1 MRILV
6 IQHDAD
12 KGLGLFTPPLASH
25 ELDIQFAG
33 HGEIGLSGHGAVI
46 ALPGVANPDD
56 ATDAVDAT
64 REVLR
69 EALSQGLPILG
80 ICLGAELLAEAAGG
94 VTGRCRPEWGY
105 REVSLTASGRDDH
118 LLGDLP
124 AQFAVF
130 QAHDYGFDLPPN
142 AVALAHRPQRCRHF
156 ASATTRGACSSTPS
170 RRWRCSTAGRG
181 ALGHVMEANGVD
193 PEATRQLGRR
203 YVPEWAGHAAG
214 MGAALR
220 RRGRRGL
227 DGCGEASQKADRLD
241 VVVQQVL
248 EHDPVDAGVPVL
260 AHPGERLV
268 ERTRHAESGELLE
281 QGVRIRAAPL
291 GKSPGAAAEIGGVTA
306 GDPRHHDRERHR
318 RRIAARVAPRR
329 LDDRASLGALGGSRV
344 DRVVLVGEPSGEAR
358 RARLGAAAD
367 DHGRVR
373 ALHRLR
379 LGVEATRR

>member
-69 EALSQGLPILG
+69 EALNQGLPILG

-94 VTGRCRPEWGY
+94 VAGRCRPEWGY
-105 REVSLTASGRDDH
+105 REVALAASGRDDH

-124 AQFAVF
+124 AQFEVF

-142 AVALAHRPQRCRHF
+142 AVALAHSP
-156 ASATTRGACSSTPS
+156 
-170 RRWRCSTAGRG
+170 TALQAFRVGDNAWGVQFHPEPTLAMLDGWTG

-203 YVPEWAGHAAG
+203 YVPEWAGHAAA
-214 MGAALR
+214 M
-220 RRGRRGL
+220 GRRF
-227 DGCGEASQKADRLD
+227 
-241 VVVQQVL
+241 
-248 EHDPVDAGVPVL
+248 
-260 AHPGERLV
+260 
-268 ERTRHAESGELLE
+268 
-281 QGVRIRAAPL
+281 AAVAV
-291 GKSPGAAAEIGGVTA
+291 AA
-306 GDPRHHDRERHR
+306 
-318 RRIAARVAPRR
+318 
-329 LDDRASLGALGGSRV
+329 
-344 DRVVLVGEPSGEAR
+344 
-358 RARLGAAAD
+358 
-367 DHGRVR
+367 
-373 ALHRLR
+373 
-379 LGVEATRR
+379 